1 MKMMMKLVMVVMFT
15 MRVSKVNKGKVILL
29 KRSIIPCKHIAFVI
43 KEDKTTNKYTSS
55 VWTEDHHDDDDDDD
69 NVDVDDDDN
78 DDEMVLWMC
87 EEHHGSSL
95 SSAGLTTNPDVVRS

>member
-1 MKMMMKLVMVVMFT
+1 MMK
-15 MRVSKVNKGKVILL
+15 VSNVILQSKAKRKTL
-29 KRSIIPCKHIAFVI
+29 KTLCFRKDDKIT
-43 KEDKTTNKYTSS
+43 KEYRS

-95 SSAGLTTNPDVVRS
+95 SSSGLTSNADVVCP